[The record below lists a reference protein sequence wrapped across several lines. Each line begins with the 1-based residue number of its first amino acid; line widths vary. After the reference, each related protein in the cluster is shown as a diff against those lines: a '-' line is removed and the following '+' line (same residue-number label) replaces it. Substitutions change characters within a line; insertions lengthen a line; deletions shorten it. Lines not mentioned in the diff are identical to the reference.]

1 MNSKPIASTS
11 MQEHVSDL
19 PLLAA
24 KLGLAGHQIH
34 KRKDGYLVYRL
45 NLAKYCSDY
54 GELVAF
60 SKKVGVLK

>member
-1 MNSKPIASTS
+1 MNSKPISYTS

-45 NLAKYCSDY
+45 NLVMYCADY
-54 GELVAF
+54 AELIAF
-60 SKKVGVLK
+60 SKKLGLLK